1 MAVLQNTG
9 RTALARAIAE
19 QPIHLAWG
27 RGAPIWDADP
37 EPEPTSAAALL
48 DEIGRRTATQ
58 VGYVV
63 PDAAGEIEMVSGR
76 YKLSATPTRWVYVR
90 FTFDFGDAEGETV
103 RELGIFVGSKAAAG
117 LPAGQRYFTPAQLAD
132 AGELYALERLPKFT
146 RNGAVRQVF
155 EYVLPF

>member
-9 RTALARAIAE
+9 RIALARAIAQ

-27 RGAPIWDADP
+27 RGAPAWDAAP
-37 EPEPTSAAALL
+37 EPEPTTATALV
-48 DEIGRRTATQ
+48 DEIGRRAVTQ
-58 VGYVV
+58 VGYVL
-63 PDAAGEIEMVSGR
+63 PAAGGEIEMVSGR
-76 YKLSATPTRWVYVR
+76 YTLAAAPTQWVYVR
-90 FTFDFGDAEGETV
+90 FTFDFADAEGETV
-103 RELGIFVGSKAAAG
+103 RELGLFIGSQPLAE
-117 LPAGQRYFTPAQLAD
+117 LPAGLRYLTPAQLAD